1 MAQVWKI
8 VLTKDAE
15 KNLLELDKKIYLRV
29 RKKLEWLERNFEQI
43 VPLPLERAW
52 SGFFKLR
59 IGDYRVIYKIYW
71 DERLLVIAC
80 VGHRRDV
87 YGI

>member
-15 KNLLELDKKIYLRV
+15 KNLLELDKKIYARV
-29 RKKLEWLERNFEQI
+29 SRKLEWLEDNFDQI
-43 VPLPLERAW
+43 IPLPLEREW

-59 IGDYRVIYKIYW
+59 TGDYRVIYKICW
-71 DERLLVIAC
+71 DDRLLMVAC
-80 VGHRRDV
+80 VGHRSEV
-87 YGI
+87 YEN